1 MIPQFDQQTKDLID
15 GRTPRWTALRVEKRH
30 FSDLD
35 AHGFKC
41 ASILFV
47 GQPSLL
53 CGIDP
58 KDLPGTRWEY
68 FPIRCDIVDESIYA
82 PDDITVARLS
92 GESDL
97 DRKLQWLFETPSVA
111 LTEEV
116 ETVGYGEG
124 PQRQTTTFAFY
135 NGLLISD
142 PKGRGSLRL
151 TAHAIPGFILTAE
164 LAFGPGKA

>member
-1 MIPQFDQQTKDLID
+1 MIALFDQATKDLID
-15 GRTPRWTALRVEKRH
+15 GLTLRWTALRVERDN
-30 FSDLD
+30 FSGLD

-41 ASILFV
+41 ETVLFV

-53 CGIDP
+53 CGIGP
-58 KDLPGTRWEY
+58 KDFPGISWEY
-68 FPIRCDIVDESIYA
+68 FPIRCDIVDESIYG
-82 PDDITVARLS
+82 PDDITLARMG

-97 DRKLQWLFETPSVA
+97 DRRLQWLFETPSIT

-116 ETVGYGEG
+116 ETFGRGEG
-124 PQRQTTTFAFY
+124 VQRETVTFAFY

-151 TAHAIPGFILTAE
+151 TANAKPGFILTAE
-164 LAFGPGKA
+164 LTFGPGAA

>member
-1 MIPQFDQQTKDLID
+1 MIPQFDQATKDLIE
-15 GRTPRWTALRVEKRH
+15 GLTPRWTALRVEKRQ
-30 FSDLD
+30 FSGLD

-58 KDLPGTRWEY
+58 KDFPGSKWEY
-68 FPIRCDIVDESIYA
+68 FPIRCDIVDESIYG
-82 PDDITVARLS
+82 PDDVALARLG

-97 DRKLQWLFETPSVA
+97 DRKLQWLFEMPSIA

-116 ETVGYGEG
+116 ETFGRGEG
-124 PQRQTTTFAFY
+124 AQRETFTFAFY
-135 NGLLISD
+135 NGLLITD

-151 TAHAIPGFILTAE
+151 TANPIPGFILTAE
-164 LAFGPGKA
+164 LTFGSGEA